1 MKTYSFREGS
11 LPAGFEPDYEPSV
24 FNWPAFIAFHQ
35 AGEAVSFYLLEERRK
50 KIMAEIHFR
59 IIDHLARSPF
69 RAPFGSVEC
78 SSEIQPEVLYRFVE
92 HFELRLKNKG
102 VTDIYIKNP
111 PRAYAPAKLS
121 LLETF
126 LMNQKYTATDAEVDA
141 VIKVTERPFAANIR
155 HSEKLRMLQ
164 AERAGF
170 SFAELG
176 TDQFRPVF
184 DFIAKCHQ
192 EKDYQLS
199 ITHGEMERMVCK
211 FPDRYLFFAVRQR
224 EKIVAASVSVRVTE
238 NILYNFLVNH
248 DKEFNHL
255 SPAVPLM
262 EGIYEYCQRNNIGL
276 FDLGTS
282 ALHGKPNFSLLD
294 FKLHVGAVASSRLS
308 FYKKIG

>member
-1 MKTYSFREGS
+1 MKAYTFREGS
-11 LPAGFEPDYEPSV
+11 LPAGFEPDYEPAV
-24 FNWPAFIAFHQ
+24 FNWPAFASFHQ
-35 AGEAVSFYLLEERRK
+35 AGEAVAFYLLEERRK

-59 IIDHLARSPF
+59 IIDRLARSPF

-126 LMNQKYTATDAEVDA
+126 LLNQKYTATDAEVDA
-141 VIKVTERPFAANIR
+141 IIKVTEKPFAENIR
-155 HSEKLRMLQ
+155 HSEKLRMRQ
-164 AERAGF
+164 GERAGF
-170 SFAELG
+170 SFAELAA
-176 TDQFRPVF
+176 DQFRHVF
-184 DFIAKCHQ
+184 EFISKCHQ
-192 EKDYQLS
+192 EKGYKLS
-199 ITHGEMERMVCK
+199 IAPGEMERIIRK
-211 FPDRYLFFAVRQR
+211 FPGRYLFFVVRLG
-224 EKIVAASVSVRVTE
+224 EKMIAASVSVRVTG

-248 DKEFNHL
+248 EKEFNHL
-255 SPAVPLM
+255 SPAVLLM
-262 EGIYEYCQRNNIGL
+262 EGIYEYCQRNDIGL

-308 FYKKIG
+308 FYKKIA